1 MTEFKA
7 LGKKFIKSSDV
18 NENDKC
24 LCHEYAGDHTAYD
37 KVDFYRQVILE
48 AAEELC
54 KRCPKR
60 FRNVHTEED
69 EKICCWCGLAKK
81 LRISAGVE

>member
-37 KVDFYRQVILE
+37 KVDFYRQALLE
-48 AAEELC
+48 AAEELLS
-54 KRCPKR
+54 KNFTLQSRVSL
-60 FRNVHTEED
+60 NDWSES
-69 EKICCWCGLAKK
+69 LAKK
-81 LRISAGVE
+81 LRISAGVENE